1 MIDMYLFYLISHVL
15 HDSHI
20 QHQKNDDGL
29 THHIYKINM
38 ISEFA
43 QTANS
48 HDTESDSVGF
58 EPRDEQALFDEVTQ
72 IYCNTIIHESLFN
85 E

>member
-1 MIDMYLFYLISHVL
+1 MIDMYLFYLISHAL

-38 ISEFA
+38 ISESA

-48 HDTESDSVGF
+48 HDMGFDSVDY
-58 EPRDEQALFDEVTQ
+58 EQRDELVLFDEVTQ
-72 IYCNTIIHESLFN
+72 IYYSTITHELQL
-85 E
+85 